1 MAAGES
7 EKSRHP
13 RGIVDR
19 GRSAAGQCRKI
30 LQRLRFRLTVYRT
43 HNCNSLR
50 KSDIGKDATLAGWV
64 HVSRDHGGVIFVDLR
79 DREGITQ
86 VVFRPE
92 ENAQL
97 AKEAHSLR
105 SEDVIQV
112 VGKVAARVPGTENSK
127 LATGDIELTPSE
139 LKILNRAGDLP
150 FPIDAEIHNEDLR
163 LTYRY
168 YDLRRPELS
177 RNLRVRHRAAK
188 ATRDFLDSQGY
199 IEIETP
205 ILSKS
210 TPEGARDF
218 LVPSRLVPGKF
229 YALPQAPQQYK
240 QLLQVAG
247 VEKYFQ
253 IAKCF
258 RDEDLR
264 ADRQPEFTQ
273 IDIEASFVTPD
284 DIFAITEGMLA
295 AIFKAARDIDIKTP
309 FDRLAYR
316 EAVGRFGSDKPDRR
330 FGVELVDVS
339 DDFRASGFKVFRG
352 ALDAGGVV
360 KAINAKGFAGI
371 TTGQIEEL
379 TETAKLFGAKGLA
392 FIKVENREWKSP
404 IVKFFSDA
412 EKAALQSKLKI
423 EEGDLILFGADKW
436 EIACEVLGRIR
447 LRTAEIQ
454 DLHGKAAKG
463 QSGSDWDFLW
473 VTDFPLMQWS
483 AEENKW
489 NAVHHPFTRPKA
501 DDIPLFDAK
510 KFGEIRAEA
519 YDVVLN
525 GVEIGGGSMRIH
537 EPELQEKMFEALGI
551 RSEDR
556 QSLFGHLLRA
566 LRLGAPPHGG
576 IALGLDRLVMLV
588 CGEDTIRD
596 VMAFPKNNRG
606 LDLMTQSPS
615 HVDPKQLRDLGVTL
629 RGEEKL
635 SARAP
640 SPPK

>member
-1 MAAGES
+1 M
-7 EKSRHP
+7 
-13 RGIVDR
+13 
-19 GRSAAGQCRKI
+19 
-30 LQRLRFRLTVYRT
+30 YRT
-43 HNCNSLR
+43 HDCNSLR
-50 KSDIGKDATLAGWV
+50 KIDIGKDATLAGWV
-64 HVSRDHGGVIFVDLR
+64 HVSRDHGGVIFIDLR
-79 DREGITQ
+79 DREGLTQ

-92 ENAQL
+92 ENATL
-97 AKEAHSLR
+97 AKEAHTLR

-112 VGKVAARVPGTENSK
+112 AGKVAPRVPGTENSK
-127 LATGDIELTPSE
+127 LATGEIELIPNQ
-139 LKILNRAGDLP
+139 LRILNRADDLP

-177 RNLRVRHRAAK
+177 RNLRIRHRAAK

-199 IEIETP
+199 LEIETP

-218 LVPSRLVPGKF
+218 LVPSRLMPGKF

-273 IDIEASFVTPD
+273 IDIEGSFVTPD
-284 DIFAITEGMLA
+284 DIFKLTEGMLFS
-295 AIFKAARDIDIKTP
+295 IFKATRNIDIKTP
-309 FDRLAYR
+309 FDRMTYR

-330 FGVELVDVS
+330 FGMELVDLS
-339 DDFRASGFKVFRG
+339 EDFRGSSFKVFRG

-360 KAINAKGFAGI
+360 KAINAKNFASLTI
-371 TTGQIEEL
+371 GQSDDL
-379 TETAKLFGAKGLA
+379 TEIAKTFGAKGLA
-392 FIKVENREWKSP
+392 FIKVEGGEWKSP

-412 EKAALQSKLKI
+412 EKAALKSKLKI
-423 EEGDLILFGADKW
+423 EEGDLILFAADKW
-436 EIACEVLGRIR
+436 DVACEVLGRIR
-447 LRTAEIQ
+447 LRISEFQKLVPDQ
-454 DLHGKAAKG
+454 DV
-463 QSGSDWDFLW
+463 WDFLW
-473 VTDFPLMQWS
+473 VYDFPLLLWS

-489 NAVHHPFTRPKA
+489 NAMHHPFTRPKA
-501 DDIPLFDAK
+501 EDVALLEQK
-510 KFGEIRAEA
+510 EKFPEIRAEA

-537 EPELQEKMFEALGI
+537 EPQLQAKMFQALGV
-551 RSEDR
+551 SAEDQ
-556 QSLFGHLLRA
+556 QSMFGHLLRA

-576 IALGLDRLVMLV
+576 IALGLDRLVMLI
-588 CGEDTIRD
+588 CGAESIRE

-606 LDLMTQSPS
+606 MDLMTQSPAD
-615 HVDPKQLRDLGVTL
+615 VDPRQLRELAIKPAS
-629 RGEEKL
+629 EKKAK
-635 SARAP
+635 SDAAQ
-640 SPPK
+640 

>member
-1 MAAGES
+1 M
-7 EKSRHP
+7 
-13 RGIVDR
+13 
-19 GRSAAGQCRKI
+19 
-30 LQRLRFRLTVYRT
+30 YRDT
-43 HNCNSLR
+43 DCNSLR
-50 KSDIGKDATLAGWV
+50 KINIGKQVTLAGWV

-92 ENAQL
+92 ENAAL
-97 AKEAHSLR
+97 AREAHTLR
-105 SEDVIQV
+105 GEDVIQV
-112 VGKVAARVPGTENSK
+112 TGKVAPRVAGTENPK
-127 LATGDIELTPSE
+127 LATGDIEVIPTSLA
-139 LKILNRAGDLP
+139 ILNRADDLP

-188 ATRDFLDSQGY
+188 ATRDYLDSQGY

-284 DIFAITEGMLA
+284 DIFELTEGMLA
-295 AIFKAARDIDIKTP
+295 VILKATSNIDIKTP
-309 FDRLAYR
+309 FDRLTYR
-316 EAVGRFGSDKPDRR
+316 EAVSRYGSDKPDRR
-330 FGVELVDVS
+330 FCIELVDLS
-339 DDFRASGFKVFRG
+339 DDFRETGFKVFRA

-360 KAINAKGFAGI
+360 KAINAKGFAEI

-379 TETAKLFGAKGLA
+379 TETAKVFGGKGLA
-392 FIKVENREWKSP
+392 FIKVENGEWKSP
-404 IVKFFSDA
+404 IVKFFNDA
-412 EKAALQSKLKI
+412 EKAALKSKLKI

-447 LRTAEIQ
+447 LRVAEIQ
-454 DLHGKAAKG
+454 KLLPE
-463 QSGSDWDFLW
+463 SEIWDFLW

-510 KFGEIRAEA
+510 KFG
-519 YDVVLN
+519 
-525 GVEIGGGSMRIH
+525 
-537 EPELQEKMFEALGI
+537 
-551 RSEDR
+551 
-556 QSLFGHLLRA
+556 
-566 LRLGAPPHGG
+566 
-576 IALGLDRLVMLV
+576 
-588 CGEDTIRD
+588 
-596 VMAFPKNNRG
+596 
-606 LDLMTQSPS
+606 
-615 HVDPKQLRDLGVTL
+615 
-629 RGEEKL
+629 
-635 SARAP
+635 
-640 SPPK
+640 

>member
-1 MAAGES
+1 M
-7 EKSRHP
+7 
-13 RGIVDR
+13 
-19 GRSAAGQCRKI
+19 
-30 LQRLRFRLTVYRT
+30 YRDT
-43 HNCNSLR
+43 DCNSLR
-50 KSDIGKDATLAGWV
+50 KIDIGKQVTLAGWV
-64 HVSRDHGGVIFVDLR
+64 HVSRDHGGVIFLDLR
-79 DREGITQ
+79 DREGLTQ

-92 ENAQL
+92 ENAEV
-97 AKEAHSLR
+97 AKEAHHLR
-105 SEDVIQV
+105 SEDVIEV
-112 VGKVAARVPGTENSK
+112 AGRVAARVPGTENPK
-127 LATGDIELTPSE
+127 LATGDIEVIPNRLR
-139 LKILNRAGDLP
+139 ILNRADALP

-163 LTYRY
+163 MTYRY
-168 YDLRRPELS
+168 YDLRRARLAG
-177 RNLRVRHRAAK
+177 NLRVRHRVAK
-188 ATRDFLDSQGY
+188 ATRDYLDSQGY
-199 IEIETP
+199 VEVETP

-218 LVPSRLVPGKF
+218 LVPSRLMPGKF

-240 QLLQVAG
+240 QLLMVAG

-284 DIFAITEGMLA
+284 DIFVLTEGMLA
-295 AIFKAARDIDIKTP
+295 AIFKGAHSIDIKTP
-309 FDRLAYR
+309 FDRLTYH
-316 EAVGRFGSDKPDRR
+316 EAISQYGSDKPDRR
-330 FGVELVDVS
+330 FGIELVDLS

-371 TTGQIEEL
+371 TIGQIEEL
-379 TETAKLFGAKGLA
+379 TETAKVFGGKGLA
-392 FIKVENREWKSP
+392 FIKIENGEWKSP
-404 IVKFFSDA
+404 IVKFFNDA
-412 EKAALQSKLKI
+412 EKKALQSKLQI

-436 EIACEVLGRIR
+436 EIACEVLGRVR
-447 LRTAEIQ
+447 LRVAEIQ
-454 DLHGKAAKG
+454 KLMPK
-463 QSGSDWDFLW
+463 SEVWDFLW
-473 VTDFPLMQWS
+473 VTDFPLLQWS

-489 NAVHHPFTRPKA
+489 NAVHHPFTRPKTEDVA
-501 DDIPLFDAK
+501 LLDSK
-510 KFGEIRAEA
+510 KFSDIRAEA

-525 GVEIGGGSMRIH
+525 GVEIGGGSIRIH
-537 EPELQEKMFEALGI
+537 EPELQEKMFETLGV
-551 RSEDR
+551 SAEDR

-606 LDLMTQSPS
+606 LDLMTQSPAD
-615 HVDPKQLRDLGVTL
+615 VDPRQLRELSIKL
-629 RGEEKL
+629 AGEKKVEG
-635 SARAP
+635 RT
-640 SPPK
+640 